1 MSLNELMTKFTGL
14 RFDFENIIRNSDN
27 PKKLYQEFMWNVP
40 KGLYLNNSD
49 IYVEFKKLINELV
62 SNTSINPDVNEDG
75 VIDELDIEYIKE
87 HIGDTT
93 GLSDINNDGIVDNND
108 VFIIDSIVG
117 KSLGMYL
124 LKIDC
129 KSDFTNLWDVL
140 PGFIADGM
148 NEKGVAVNINV
159 VPRTSDLPRTTGT
172 HPDDPNFK
180 NLVMKLAPKVVLD
193 YASTAAE
200 GVSVLAHRNIIM
212 PQTESF
218 HFEIHMMISDVNNTY
233 IVEFLNNQMIVI
245 STESELADTTI
256 QELVTDGLIV
266 TKVTDLHAMTNYHV
280 SIDSTGDFK
289 QYSYDGTEYSKYA
302 VGVGR
307 YNTIKRMV
315 EEGKAVEEIMQAIKY
330 THLYTDPLDSNFA
343 FIDEIGDEAFGI
355 TYPMTQQW
363 QEDTELGRMIREQ
376 FGAARTV
383 YQESTDKERR
393 DNGTYWQTRHT
404 CIFDLEQSN
413 MKLYTQENYD
423 KSLSVSL
430 AMADEIP
437 NHLDKKKLEDY
448 LHIIHYKEMDMD
460 MIEEFF
466 EKRFVDTYSG
476 CSSVR
481 IGKYH
486 GRNFD
491 WNIDYQADVIVFSD
505 SVETSEGPTYKSF
518 GIIGAL
524 PEFTDEFMTNGDYN
538 YFGKTTI
545 NSIET
550 KSKMIKPDS
559 IAIIE
564 ALPKT
569 NEYEFVKWDD
579 EITDNKREILIN
591 KDTTL
596 TAIFKMKE
604 N

>member
-1 MSLNELMTKFTGL
+1 MTLNEKLRWLTGITIENFEQEVAQSETPQELFSKILM
-14 RFDFENIIRNSDN
+14 RI
-27 PKKLYQEFMWNVP
+27 P
-40 KGLYLNNSD
+40 KGTYLGLGD
-49 IYVEFKKLINELV
+49 IKSIYKSIVQELAVKSNIDFDVNADGEINELDFNAV
-62 SNTSINPDVNEDG
+62 LSKLGYKGDCPED
-75 VIDELDIEYIKE
+75 LNK
-87 HIGDTT
+87 
-93 GLSDINNDGIVDNND
+93 NGIVDNED
-108 VFIIDSIVG
+108 VQIIKDGVSTVLNQYNVNLSIG
-117 KSLGMYL
+117 
-124 LKIDC
+124 
-129 KSDFTNLWDVL
+129 SDFTNLWDVL

-218 HFEIHMMISDVNNTY
+218 HFEIHMMISDANNTY

-256 QELVTDGLIV
+256 HELVTDGLIV

-430 AMADEIP
+430 TMADEIP

-524 PEFTDEFMTNGDYN
+524 PEFTDEFMTNNDYI
-538 YFGKTTI
+538 YYGTV
-545 NSIET
+545 
-550 KSKMIKPDS
+550 
-559 IAIIE
+559 IADE
-564 ALPKT
+564 LPT
-569 NEYEFVKWDD
+569 
-579 EITDNKREILIN
+579 
-591 KDTTL
+591 DTTL
-596 TAIFKMKE
+596 VNEGTVLKLTAIANPGFKFKKWSDGNTNSTRSVVVSKDIE
-604 N
+604 LQAIFTK